1 MNAKPFLLYSL
12 FAHQIARLKGGGMD
26 QVLVV
31 DDEAAMRAALEANF
45 RRQGWKVT
53 TAGWTTEALE
63 RFRVTPCPLVVT
75 DMRMPDGDGLR
86 VMQGVR
92 TLAPETAVIFL
103 TAFANVPEAVNAM
116 REGACDYLVKPITF
130 EQLRDSA
137 ARVMGSRVSQ
147 NPAVNSGEFIGR
159 STLIQRL
166 IDRARQVARTDADIL
181 MEAESGTGK
190 ELLARLVHRFSP
202 RRQRPFVAVNCA
214 GFPDTLLE
222 SELFGHL
229 RGAFTGAI
237 TSKAGKFE
245 LAHTGTLLLDEIG
258 EMPLSLQ
265 PKLLRVLQE
274 REIDRLGDTRPL
286 PVDVR
291 VIATTNRPLR
301 AVVAEGKF
309 RADLFFRLNV
319 IPLSI
324 PPLRERREDIPDL
337 IDHFVRK
344 HAPAPRSCVV
354 RFLPELLGR
363 LQAYEWPGNV
373 RELEN
378 FVRRALALAPGPV
391 VGLELLPEAG
401 FQSDES
407 VGGIEPGVT
416 LRELERTLLEKTLDA
431 TGGNRTRAAGMLGV
445 SLRTVRN
452 KIREFGLPPRRTS

>member
-1 MNAKPFLLYSL
+1 M
-12 FAHQIARLKGGGMD
+12 HE
-26 QVLVV
+26 VLVV

-53 TAGWTTEALE
+53 TAGGASEALE
-63 RFRVTPCPLVVT
+63 RFRLAPCPLVIT
-75 DMRMPDGDGLR
+75 DMRMQDGDGLR

-92 TLAPETAVIFL
+92 ALAPETAVIFL
-103 TAFANVPEAVNAM
+103 TAFANVPEAVHAM
-116 REGACDYLVKPITF
+116 QEGACDYLVKPISF
-130 EQLRDSA
+130 EQLKEAAGRVMDTRLVRSA
-137 ARVMGSRVSQ
+137 APNRGD
-147 NPAVNSGEFIGR
+147 FIGNSSATR
-159 STLIQRL
+159 RL
-166 IDRARQVARTDADIL
+166 IERARQVARTDADIL
-181 MEAESGTGK
+181 LEAESGTGK
-190 ELLARLVHRFSP
+190 ELLARLVHRSSP
-202 RRQRPFVAVNCA
+202 RSHRPFVAVNCA

-222 SELFGHL
+222 SELFGHV
-229 RGAFTGAI
+229 RGAFTGAL
-237 TSKAGKFE
+237 TAKAGKFE

-258 EMPLSLQ
+258 EMPRSLQ

-291 VIATTNRPLR
+291 VIATTNRSLGTM
-301 AVVAEGKF
+301 VAEGQF

-319 IPLSI
+319 IPLSL

-337 IDHFVRK
+337 VDHFVRK
-344 HAPAPRSCVV
+344 YAPASRSTVTE
-354 RFLPELLGR
+354 FSPELLGR

-378 FVRRALALAPGPV
+378 FVRRALVLSSGPIA
-391 VGLELLPEAG
+391 GLELLPDAG
-401 FQSDES
+401 LQKDEDPM
-407 VGGIEPGVT
+407 GGIEPGLT

-452 KIREFGLPPRRTS
+452 KIREFGLPPWRAA

>member
-1 MNAKPFLLYSL
+1 MN
-12 FAHQIARLKGGGMD
+12 
-26 QVLVV
+26 QVLIV
-31 DDEAAMRAALEANF
+31 DDEMAMRVALEANF

-53 TAGWTTEALE
+53 AAEGTSEALE
-63 RFRVTPCPLVVT
+63 RFRLAPCPLVVT

-86 VMQGVR
+86 VMRGVR
-92 TLAPETAVIFL
+92 ALAPETAVIFL

-116 REGACDYLVKPITF
+116 REGACDYLIKPISF
-130 EQLRDSA
+130 EQLKESA
-137 ARVMGSRVSQ
+137 GRVLGSRWRRI
-147 NPAVNSGEFIGR
+147 PAANNGDFVGS
-159 STLIQRL
+159 STVTQRL
-166 IDRARQVARTDADIL
+166 LDRARQVARTDADIL

-190 ELLARLVHRFSP
+190 ELLARLVHRSSP
-202 RRQRPFVAVNCA
+202 RCQRPFVAVNCA

-222 SELFGHL
+222 SELFGHM

-274 REIDRLGDTRPL
+274 REIDRLGDTHPL
-286 PVDVR
+286 HVDVR
-291 VIATTNRPLR
+291 VIATTNRPLG
-301 AVVAEGKF
+301 AMVAEGKF

-319 IPLSI
+319 IPLSL
-324 PPLRERREDIPDL
+324 PPLRERQEDVPDL
-337 IDHFVRK
+337 INHFVHK
-344 HAPAPRSCVV
+344 YASASPSHVV
-354 RFLPELLGR
+354 RFSPDLIER
-363 LQAYEWPGNV
+363 LQAYDWPGNV

-378 FVRRALALAPGPV
+378 FVRRALILAPGPV

-401 FQSDES
+401 FQSDDPP
-407 VGGIEPGVT
+407 VGGIEPGLT

-452 KIREFGLPPRRTS
+452 KIREFGLPPRSAA

>member
-1 MNAKPFLLYSL
+1 MN
-12 FAHQIARLKGGGMD
+12 

-31 DDEAAMRAALEANF
+31 DDEMAMRVALEANF

-53 TAGWTTEALE
+53 TAGGTSEALE
-63 RFRVTPCPLVVT
+63 RFRLAPCALVVT

-86 VMQGVR
+86 VMRGVR
-92 TLAPETAVIFL
+92 ALAPETAVIFL

-116 REGACDYLVKPITF
+116 REGACDYLIKPVSF
-130 EQLRDSA
+130 EQLKEAA
-137 ARVMGSRVSQ
+137 ARVLGSRLSRI
-147 NPAVNSGEFIGR
+147 PAPSNGDFVGS
-159 STLIQRL
+159 STVTQRL
-166 IDRARQVARTDADIL
+166 LDRARQVARTDADIL

-190 ELLARLVHRFSP
+190 ELLARLVHRSSP
-202 RRQRPFVAVNCA
+202 RSQRPFVAVNCA

-222 SELFGHL
+222 SELFGHM

-274 REIDRLGDTRPL
+274 REIDRLGDTHPL
-286 PVDVR
+286 HVDVR
-291 VIATTNRPLR
+291 VIATTNRPLG
-301 AVVAEGKF
+301 AMVAEGKF

-319 IPLSI
+319 IPLSL
-324 PPLRERREDIPDL
+324 PPLRERQEDVPDL
-337 IDHFVRK
+337 INHFVRK
-344 HAPAPRSCVV
+344 YASASPSRVV
-354 RFLPELLGR
+354 RFSPELIER
-363 LQAYEWPGNV
+363 LQAYDWPGNV

-378 FVRRALALAPGPV
+378 FVRRALVLAPGPV
-391 VGLELLPEAG
+391 AGLELLPEAG
-401 FQSDES
+401 FQSDDPS
-407 VGGIEPGVT
+407 MGGIEPGLT

-452 KIREFGLPPRRTS
+452 KIREFGLPPRSAA

>member
-1 MNAKPFLLYSL
+1 MV
-12 FAHQIARLKGGGMD
+12 

-31 DDEAAMRAALEANF
+31 DDETAMRAALEANF
-45 RRQGWKVT
+45 RRYGWQVA
-53 TAGWTTEALE
+53 TAGGTSEALE
-63 RFRVTPCPLVVT
+63 RFRHAPCPLVVT

-92 TLAPETAVIFL
+92 ALAPETAVIFL
-103 TAFANVPEAVNAM
+103 TAFGSVPEAVSAM
-116 REGACDYLVKPITF
+116 REGACDYLVKPVSF
-130 EQLRDSA
+130 EQLKEAA
-137 ARVMGSRVSQ
+137 ARVLSASGSRS
-147 NPAVNSGEFIGR
+147 PAPNAGDFIGS
-159 STLIQRL
+159 STVTRRL
-166 IDRARQVARTDADIL
+166 IERARQVARTDADIL

-190 ELLARLVHRFSP
+190 ELLARLVHRSSP
-202 RRQRPFVAVNCA
+202 RLHRPFVAVNCA

-229 RGAFTGAI
+229 RGAFTGAL

-291 VIATTNRPLR
+291 VIATTNRPL
-301 AVVAEGKF
+301 AKMVGEGKF

-319 IPLSI
+319 IPLSL

-337 IDHFVRK
+337 INYFLRK
-344 HAPAPRSCVV
+344 YAPASRSQVV
-354 RFLPELLGR
+354 RFSPELVGR
-363 LQAYEWPGNV
+363 LRAYDWPGNV

-378 FVRRALALAPGPV
+378 FVRRVLVLAPGPM

-401 FQSDES
+401 FQNDDSAW
-407 VGGIEPGVT
+407 GGIEPGLT
-416 LRELERTLLEKTLDA
+416 LRDLERSLLEKTLDA
-431 TGGNRTRAAGMLGV
+431 TAGNRTRAAEMLGV

-452 KIREFGLPPRRTS
+452 KIREFGLPPRRAA

>member
-1 MNAKPFLLYSL
+1 MN
-12 FAHQIARLKGGGMD
+12 

-31 DDEAAMRAALEANF
+31 DDEVAMRVALEANF

-53 TAGWTTEALE
+53 TAGGTSEALE
-63 RFRVTPCPLVVT
+63 RFRLAPCPLVVT

-92 TLAPETAVIFL
+92 ALAPETAVIFL

-116 REGACDYLVKPITF
+116 REGACDYLIKPISF
-130 EQLRDSA
+130 EQLKESA
-137 ARVMGSRVSQ
+137 ARVMGAKVTRI
-147 NPAVNSGEFIGR
+147 PAANNGDFIGG
-159 STLIQRL
+159 SVITQRIL
-166 IDRARQVARTDADIL
+166 DRARQVARTDADIL

-190 ELLARLVHRFSP
+190 ELLARLVHRSSP
-202 RRQRPFVAVNCA
+202 RSQRPFVAVNCA

-222 SELFGHL
+222 SELFGHM
-229 RGAFTGAI
+229 RGAFTGAM

-274 REIDRLGDTRPL
+274 REIDRLGDIRPL
-286 PVDVR
+286 QVDVR
-291 VIATTNRPLR
+291 VIATTNRPLT
-301 AVVAEGKF
+301 AMVAEGKF

-319 IPLSI
+319 IPLSL
-324 PPLRERREDIPDL
+324 PPLRERRDDVPDL
-337 IDHFVRK
+337 INHFVRK
-344 HAPAPRSCVV
+344 YAAASLSHVE
-354 RFLPELLGR
+354 RFSPDLIER

-378 FVRRALALAPGPV
+378 FVRRALVLAPGPV

-401 FQSDES
+401 FQNDDSS
-407 VGGIEPGVT
+407 LGGIEPGLT

-452 KIREFGLPPRRTS
+452 KIREFGLPPRGAV

>member
-1 MNAKPFLLYSL
+1 MN
-12 FAHQIARLKGGGMD
+12 

-31 DDEAAMRAALEANF
+31 DDEIAMRAALEANF

-53 TAGWTTEALE
+53 TAGGTSEALE
-63 RFRVTPCPLVVT
+63 RFRQSPCPLVVT

-92 TLAPETAVIFL
+92 AMAPETAVIFL

-116 REGACDYLVKPITF
+116 REGACDYLIKPISF
-130 EQLRDSA
+130 EQLKEA
-137 ARVMGSRVSQ
+137 AGRIMGPRVSKIPMA
-147 NPAVNSGEFIGR
+147 NNGDFIG
-159 STLIQRL
+159 SSAVTQRL
-166 IDRARQVARTDADIL
+166 IERARQVARTDADIL

-190 ELLARLVHRFSP
+190 ELLARLVHRCSP
-202 RRQRPFVAVNCA
+202 RAQRPFVAVNCA

-222 SELFGHL
+222 SELFGHM
-229 RGAFTGAI
+229 RGAFTGAMA
-237 TSKAGKFE
+237 SKAGKFE

-258 EMPLSLQ
+258 EMPLTLQ

-286 PVDVR
+286 HIDVR
-291 VIATTNRPLR
+291 VIATTNRPLT
-301 AVVAEGKF
+301 AMVAEGKF

-319 IPLSI
+319 IPLSL
-324 PPLRERREDIPDL
+324 PPLRERRDDVPDL
-337 IDHFVRK
+337 VKYFVRK
-344 HAPAPRSCVV
+344 YAPSSRSSVV
-354 RFLPELLGR
+354 GFSPELLER
-363 LQAYEWPGNV
+363 LKAYDWPGNV

-378 FVRRALALAPGPV
+378 FVRRALVLAPGPV

-401 FQSDES
+401 FRTDDLAL
-407 VGGIEPGVT
+407 GGIEPGLT

-431 TGGNRTRAAGMLGV
+431 TGGNRTRTAGMLGV

-452 KIREFGLPPRRTS
+452 KIREFGLPPRRSM